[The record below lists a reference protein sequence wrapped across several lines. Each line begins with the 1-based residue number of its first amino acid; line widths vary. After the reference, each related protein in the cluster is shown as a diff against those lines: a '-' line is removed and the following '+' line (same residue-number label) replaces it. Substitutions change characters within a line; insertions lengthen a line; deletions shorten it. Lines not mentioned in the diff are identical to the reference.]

1 MHRAVPQAF
10 LVCALFTGVETSGP
24 CQESPARD
32 TPQALGAARGVRL
45 ALQGRCT
52 EAMPLLDQA
61 MRDAGSGLDEK
72 RKASFA
78 GVRCSMTLNRQ
89 SDAMS
94 FIAWLQQAYPKDPEV
109 LFLAVHVFSDLSLR
123 NSQDLLDTAPDS
135 PLVIQ
140 LNAENFEKQGDLAKA
155 IAEYRIL
162 LQRQP
167 DKVGIHYRIG
177 GLIMSQPD
185 TAASPEEARQ
195 EFEQELKLNPRNA
208 SAEYYLGELAHQ
220 GNNLPAAIEHYSR
233 ATALYPGFP
242 EAYAGLGRS
251 LLNSGKT
258 ADAVTPLE
266 TAARLAPENPAV
278 HFALATAYQ
287 RLGRKQDAAR
297 EFALQKSTSE
307 KINRNTKT
315 LHKNVSGAETGKQ

>member
-1 MHRAVPQAF
+1 MSPHMHRAASHAF
-10 LVCALFTGVETSGP
+10 LVCALFTSFETSGP
-24 CQESPARD
+24 CQESPAVEA
-32 TPQALGAARGVRL
+32 PQALGAARGVQM
-45 ALQGRCT
+45 APEGGCP

-61 MRDAGSGLDEK
+61 MRDTGSGLDVK

-89 SDAMS
+89 NDAMS

-123 NSQDLLDTAPDS
+123 SSQDLLDTAPGS

-155 IAEYRIL
+155 IAEYRVL

-177 GLIMSQPD
+177 GLIMSQAG
-185 TAASPEEARQ
+185 TATSPEDARQ

-208 SAEYYLGELAHQ
+208 SAEYYLGELARQ
-220 GNNLPAAIEHYSR
+220 GNHLPAAIEHYSR
-233 ATALYPGFP
+233 AT
-242 EAYAGLGRS
+242 
-251 LLNSGKT
+251 
-258 ADAVTPLE
+258 
-266 TAARLAPENPAV
+266 
-278 HFALATAYQ
+278 
-287 RLGRKQDAAR
+287 
-297 EFALQKSTSE
+297 
-307 KINRNTKT
+307 T
-315 LHKNVSGAETGKQ
+315 L

>member
-32 TPQALGAARGVRL
+32 TPQALGAARGVQL

-61 MRDAGSGLDEK
+61 MRDTGSGLDEK

-135 PLVIQ
+135 PLVILRLSGCFSYPQ
-140 LNAENFEKQGDLAKA
+140 PVVVEISSSSDL
-155 IAEYRIL
+155 L
-162 LQRQP
+162 
-167 DKVGIHYRIG
+167 V
-177 GLIMSQPD
+177 
-185 TAASPEEARQ
+185 
-195 EFEQELKLNPRNA
+195 
-208 SAEYYLGELAHQ
+208 LG
-220 GNNLPAAIEHYSR
+220 
-233 ATALYPGFP
+233 
-242 EAYAGLGRS
+242 
-251 LLNSGKT
+251 
-258 ADAVTPLE
+258 
-266 TAARLAPENPAV
+266 
-278 HFALATAYQ
+278 
-287 RLGRKQDAAR
+287 
-297 EFALQKSTSE
+297 
-307 KINRNTKT
+307 
-315 LHKNVSGAETGKQ
+315 